1 MRRHV
6 EKLEEGKIRFI
17 TFVSFL
23 FGFAEA
29 LLTYV
34 MSSYF
39 EIASGMKNVGVFYL
53 VAYLIFLALLLNF
66 HKLINKFGKSK
77 VLISS
82 IFFKIAVI
90 VFLALYPPG
99 KFGIILLIIYIIC
112 SNLGWVSLDIILESC
127 SNDSKSGRIR
137 GKYLTIMN
145 LGYFIGPFISTQILK
160 RFDYAGIF
168 VVLLLLNL
176 FILIVESL
184 RTKESGCHFG
194 AEIKLKHIFKKIIGR
209 KNICRILY
217 ISFVLEF
224 FYALMI
230 IYVPIHLLSLGLGW
244 DRIGIIFTIML
255 LPFILLQYPAG
266 VLADKK
272 MGEKELLAGAIIIM
286 GMSALV
292 IYFISSVG
300 ILIWS
305 LILFSSRIGAAL
317 VEILRDSYFY
327 KRIDGNDVDIID
339 FFRTA
344 GPLGYILAS
353 ILSVIVVYFFS
364 VKAVFILIGIVVLS
378 ALCPT
383 LYLLDNKSEKDLSKI

>member
-1 MRRHV
+1 
-6 EKLEEGKIRFI
+6 
-17 TFVSFL
+17 
-23 FGFAEA
+23 
-29 LLTYV
+29 
-34 MSSYF
+34 
-39 EIASGMKNVGVFYL
+39 MKNVGVFYL

-184 RTKESGCHFG
+184 RTKESGCHFV